1 MPHFSSAPPGAKEKH
16 YEYNQP
22 SPAPRHLRRR
32 NLTRSVT
39 WKSAFIVSLG
49 GALLI
54 ATSLGAIA
62 GDLGPA
68 SVFVWSLIVGI
79 GILQCLM
86 IAEMASM
93 YPNKSGG
100 TAVYTHEAFKK
111 MADCRRYRQLGLLVR
126 LGSGHS
132 RQPDRRRR
140 LHESRLS
147 RNLTD
152 GQVLIAAIVMAVF
165 LYAVNYVG
173 LKPGIWSSSV
183 MAFCAIGPMAVII
196 LLAGVPAASCSMPS
210 NLFPFKPLNGSWH
223 SHASWMLMFK
233 WMFVALWSA
242 YGIES
247 ASTTI
252 AEFKDPHKDA
262 PKAMTAASI
271 GGFIAYAV
279 LPFVMLGIVG
289 VSVLTQ
295 DASVAFL
302 PAAQA
307 IFGHVGGVIV
317 SVMLITALLL
327 GVQTTIIGSSRSMYQ
342 MTHDGQM
349 IKQFGVINKFGV
361 PVGSMFVDAGVTIAM
376 LVIFKNNVV
385 NLIAASNVGYLIV
398 WLLLLPAYVILRRTQ
413 PNAVRTFKLPGF
425 FVPLAV
431 VITVFNAFLFFVGG
445 LQWDATPVATVHLF
459 GHAIDLLII
468 PIGSAI
474 MLLFVPFYFYRRLVQ
489 DKRPQL
495 AFAGGGQPAGNAGR
509 RGRSGWSPRGHSR
522 TNSQPGVGSSK
533 RQPC

>member
-1 MPHFSSAPPGAKEKH
+1 MSTTLTATGSGLAE
-16 YEYNQP
+16 
-22 SPAPRHLRRR
+22 PALAR
-32 NLTRSVT
+32 TVT
-39 WKSAFIVSLG
+39 WKSAFVVSLG

-68 SVFVWSLIVGI
+68 SVFVWTLIITI

-93 YPNKSGG
+93 FPNKSGG
-100 TAVYTHEAFKK
+100 TAVYAHEAFKK
-111 MADCRRYRQLGLLVR
+111 WPFVGAIANWGYWCGWVPVIPVNLIVAAGYLKSFV
-126 LGSGHS
+126 
-132 RQPDRRRR
+132 PN
-140 LHESRLS
+140 LS
-147 RNLTD
+147 D
-152 GQVLIAAIVMAVF
+152 HQVLIAAIGMAIT
-165 LYAVNYVG
+165 LYALNYIG
-173 LKPGIWSSSV
+173 LKPGIWSSAV

-196 LLAGVPAASCSMPS
+196 LSPVFLPHLFHSS

-223 SHASWMLMFK
+223 SHASWMLIFK

-307 IFGHVGGVIV
+307 IFGHIGGIV
-317 SVMLITALLL
+317 VSIMLITALLL

-342 MTHDGQM
+342 MTQDGQM
-349 IKQFGVINKFGV
+349 IRQFGVINKFGV
-361 PVGSMFVDAGVTIAM
+361 PVGSMFVDAAVTIVM
-376 LVIFKNNVV
+376 LLIFKNNVV

-398 WLLLLPAYVILRRTQ
+398 WLLLLPAYVILRKTQ

-425 FVPLAV
+425 FVPLAI
-431 VITVFNAFLFFVGG
+431 VITMFNAFLFFAGG
-445 LQWDATPVATVHLF
+445 LQWDATPISTMNLF
-459 GHAIDLLII
+459 GHAFNLLVI
-468 PIGSAI
+468 PVGSAI

-489 DKRPQL
+489 DKRPTL
-495 AFAGGGQPAGNAGR
+495 VFAGARHLAEMPEGADDLGGR
-509 RGRSGWSPRGHSR
+509 REVIHGD
-522 TNSQPGVGSSK
+522 
-533 RQPC
+533 

>member
-1 MPHFSSAPPGAKEKH
+1 MSTTLSAGAA
-16 YEYNQP
+16 
-22 SPAPRHLRRR
+22 APEAKSLQR
-32 NLTRSVT
+32 TVT
-39 WKSAFIVSLG
+39 WKSAFVVSLG

-68 SVFVWSLIVGI
+68 SVFVWSLIIGI
-79 GILQCLM
+79 GIIQCLM

-93 YPNKSGG
+93 FPNKSGG
-100 TAVYTHEAFKK
+100 TAVYAHEAFKK
-111 MADCRRYRQLGLLVR
+111 WPIVGAIANWGYWCGWVPVIPVNLIVAAGYLKSFV
-126 LGSGHS
+126 
-132 RQPDRRRR
+132 P
-140 LHESRLS
+140 
-147 RNLTD
+147 NLTD
-152 GQVLIAAIVMAVF
+152 QQVVIAAVAMAVA
-165 LYAVNYVG
+165 LYALNYIG
-173 LKPGIWSSSV
+173 LKPGIWSSAV

-196 LLAGVPAASCSMPS
+196 LSPVFLPHLFHIS
-210 NLFPFKPLNGSWH
+210 NILPFKPLNGSWH

-262 PKAMTAASI
+262 PKAMAAASI
-271 GGFIAYAV
+271 GGFIAYGV

-307 IFGHVGGVIV
+307 IFGHVGGIV
-317 SVMLITALLL
+317 VSIMLITALLL

-349 IKQFGVINKFGV
+349 IKQFGAINKFGV
-361 PVGSMFVDAGVTIAM
+361 PVGSMYVDAAVTIVM
-376 LVIFKNNVV
+376 LLIFRNNVV

-398 WLLLLPAYVILRRTQ
+398 WLLLLPAYIILRRTQ

-425 FVPLAV
+425 FVPLAA
-431 VITVFNAFLFFVGG
+431 VITAFNAFLFFVGG
-445 LQWDATPVATVHLF
+445 FQWDATPISTVHLF
-459 GHAIDLLII
+459 GHTINLLVI
-468 PIGSAI
+468 PVGSTI

-495 AFAGGGQPAGNAGR
+495 AFAGPGGGLPELQEGQDDLGGR
-509 RGRSGWSPRGHSR
+509 REVIHHE
-522 TNSQPGVGSSK
+522 N
-533 RQPC
+533 

>member
-1 MPHFSSAPPGAKEKH
+1 MSTTLSG
-16 YEYNQP
+16 
-22 SPAPRHLRRR
+22 PAPVAAQPKLAR
-32 NLTRSVT
+32 TVT
-39 WKSAFIVSLG
+39 WKSAFVVSLG

-68 SVFVWSLIVGI
+68 SVFVWTLIITI

-93 YPNKSGG
+93 FPNKSGG
-100 TAVYTHEAFKK
+100 TAVYAHEAFKK
-111 MADCRRYRQLGLLVR
+111 WPIVGAIANWGYWCGWVPVIPVNLIVAAGYLKSFVP
-126 LGSGHS
+126 S
-132 RQPDRRRR
+132 
-140 LHESRLS
+140 
-147 RNLTD
+147 LTD
-152 GQVLIAAIVMAVF
+152 HQVLIAAIGMAVA
-165 LYAVNYVG
+165 LYALNYIG
-173 LKPGIWSSSV
+173 LKPGIWSSAV

-196 LLAGVPAASCSMPS
+196 LSPVFLPHLFHAS
-210 NLFPFKPLNGSWH
+210 NLFPFTPLNGSWH

-262 PKAMTAASI
+262 PRAMTAASI

-307 IFGHVGGVIV
+307 IFGHVGGIV
-317 SVMLITALLL
+317 VSIMLITALLL

-349 IKQFGVINKFGV
+349 IKQFGIINKFGV
-361 PVGSMFVDAGVTIAM
+361 PVGSMFVDAAVTITM
-376 LVIFKNNVV
+376 LLVFKNNVI

-425 FVPLAV
+425 FVPLAI
-431 VITVFNAFLFFVGG
+431 VITVFNAFLFFAGG
-445 LQWDATPVATVHLF
+445 LQWDVTPISTMSMF
-459 GHAIDLLII
+459 GHPVNLLVI
-468 PIGSAI
+468 PVGSAI

-489 DKRPQL
+489 DKRPDLVYSGGHL
-495 AFAGGGQPAGNAGR
+495 AELPEGADDLGGR
-509 RGRSGWSPRGHSR
+509 REVIHGE
-522 TNSQPGVGSSK
+522 
-533 RQPC
+533 

>member
-1 MPHFSSAPPGAKEKH
+1 MSTTLSVTAPAVTEPTLA
-16 YEYNQP
+16 
-22 SPAPRHLRRR
+22 R
-32 NLTRSVT
+32 TVT
-39 WKSAFIVSLG
+39 WKSAFVVSLG
-49 GALLI
+49 GALLV

-68 SVFVWSLIVGI
+68 SVFVWTLVITI
-79 GILQCLM
+79 GIMQCLM

-93 YPNKSGG
+93 FPNKSGG

-111 MADCRRYRQLGLLVR
+111 WPIVGAIANWGYWCGWVPVIPVNLIVAAGYLKSFL
-126 LGSGHS
+126 
-132 RQPDRRRR
+132 PN
-140 LHESRLS
+140 LS
-147 RNLTD
+147 D
-152 GQVLIAAIVMAVF
+152 HQVLTAAIGMAIA
-165 LYAVNYVG
+165 LYALNYIG
-173 LKPGIWSSSV
+173 LKPGIWSSAV
-183 MAFCAIGPMAVII
+183 MAFCAIGPMAVIV
-196 LLAGVPAASCSMPS
+196 LSPVFLPHLFHAS

-262 PKAMTAASI
+262 PKAMTAASV
-271 GGFIAYAV
+271 GGFIAFAV

-295 DASVAFL
+295 DASIAFL

-307 IFGHVGGVIV
+307 IFGHVGGIIV
-317 SVMLITALLL
+317 SIMLITALLL

-342 MTHDGQM
+342 MTKDGQM
-349 IKQFGVINKFGV
+349 IKQFGVINKYGV
-361 PVGSMFVDAGVTIAM
+361 PVGSMFVDAAVTIIM
-376 LVIFKNNVV
+376 LLIFKNNVV

-398 WLLLLPAYVILRRTQ
+398 WLLLLPAFVILRRTQ
-413 PNAVRTFKLPGF
+413 PNALRTFKLPNF

-431 VITVFNAFLFFVGG
+431 VITLFNAFIFFVGG
-445 LQWDATPVATVHLF
+445 LQWDATPISSVNIL
-459 GHAIDLLII
+459 GHTFNLLVI
-468 PIGSAI
+468 PVGSTI

-489 DKRPQL
+489 NKRPEL
-495 AFAGGGQPAGNAGR
+495 VFAGGSHLQEMPEGADDLGGR
-509 RGRSGWSPRGHSR
+509 REVIHGD
-522 TNSQPGVGSSK
+522 
-533 RQPC
+533 

>member
-1 MPHFSSAPPGAKEKH
+1 MSTTLSG
-16 YEYNQP
+16 
-22 SPAPRHLRRR
+22 PAPVASQPKLAR
-32 NLTRSVT
+32 TVT
-39 WKSAFIVSLG
+39 WKSAFVVSLG

-68 SVFVWSLIVGI
+68 SVFVWTLIITI

-93 YPNKSGG
+93 FPNKSGG
-100 TAVYTHEAFKK
+100 TAVYAHEAFKK
-111 MADCRRYRQLGLLVR
+111 WPIVGAIANWGYWCGWVPVIPVNLIVAAGYLKSFV
-126 LGSGHS
+126 
-132 RQPDRRRR
+132 PT
-140 LHESRLS
+140 LS
-147 RNLTD
+147 D
-152 GQVLIAAIVMAVF
+152 HQVLIAAIGMAIA
-165 LYAVNYVG
+165 LYALNYIG
-173 LKPGIWSSSV
+173 LKPGIWSSAV

-196 LLAGVPAASCSMPS
+196 LSPVFLPHLFHAS

-223 SHASWMLMFK
+223 SHTSWMLMFK

-262 PKAMTAASI
+262 PKAMTAASV

-307 IFGHVGGVIV
+307 IFGHVGGIV
-317 SVMLITALLL
+317 VSIMLITALLL

-349 IKQFGVINKFGV
+349 IKQFGVINKYGV
-361 PVGSMFVDAGVTIAM
+361 PVGSMFVDAAVTIAM
-376 LVIFKNNVV
+376 LLVFKNNVI

-398 WLLLLPAYVILRRTQ
+398 WLILLPAYVILRRTQ

-425 FVPLAV
+425 FVPLAIL
-431 VITVFNAFLFFVGG
+431 ITVFNAFLFFAGG
-445 LQWDATPVATVHLF
+445 LQWDATPISTVTVF
-459 GHAIDLLII
+459 GHPVNLLVI
-468 PIGSAI
+468 PVGSAI

-489 DKRPQL
+489 DKRPTL
-495 AFAGGGQPAGNAGR
+495 VYAGGHLAEMPEGADDLGGR
-509 RGRSGWSPRGHSR
+509 REVIHGE
-522 TNSQPGVGSSK
+522 
-533 RQPC
+533 

>member
-1 MPHFSSAPPGAKEKH
+1 MSTTLSGPVPIAAEPQLA
-16 YEYNQP
+16 
-22 SPAPRHLRRR
+22 R
-32 NLTRSVT
+32 TVT
-39 WKSAFIVSLG
+39 WKSAFVVSLG
-49 GALLI
+49 GALLV

-68 SVFVWSLIVGI
+68 SVFVWTLVITI
-79 GILQCLM
+79 GIMQCLM

-93 YPNKSGG
+93 FPNKSGG

-111 MADCRRYRQLGLLVR
+111 WPIVGAIANWGYWCGWVPVIPVNLIVAAGYLKSFL
-126 LGSGHS
+126 
-132 RQPDRRRR
+132 PN
-140 LHESRLS
+140 LS
-147 RNLTD
+147 D
-152 GQVLIAAIVMAVF
+152 HQVLTAAIGMAIA
-165 LYAVNYVG
+165 LYALNYIG
-173 LKPGIWSSSV
+173 LKPGIWSSAV
-183 MAFCAIGPMAVII
+183 MAFCAIGPMAVIV
-196 LLAGVPAASCSMPS
+196 LSPVFLPHLFHAS

-271 GGFIAYAV
+271 GGFIAFAV

-295 DASVAFL
+295 DASIAFL

-307 IFGHVGGVIV
+307 IFGHVGGIIV
-317 SVMLITALLL
+317 SIMLITALLL

-342 MTHDGQM
+342 MTKDGQM
-349 IKQFGVINKFGV
+349 IKQFGVINKYGV
-361 PVGSMFVDAGVTIAM
+361 PVGSMFVDAAVTIIM
-376 LVIFKNNVV
+376 LLIFKNNVV

-398 WLLLLPAYVILRRTQ
+398 WLLLLPAFVILRRTQ
-413 PNAVRTFKLPGF
+413 PNALRTFKLPNF

-431 VITVFNAFLFFVGG
+431 VITLFNAFIFFVGG
-445 LQWDATPVATVHLF
+445 LQWDATPISTVNFL
-459 GHAIDLLII
+459 GHTFNLLVI
-468 PIGSAI
+468 PVGSTI

-489 DKRPQL
+489 NKRPEL
-495 AFAGGGQPAGNAGR
+495 VFAGGSHLQEIPEGADDLGGR
-509 RGRSGWSPRGHSR
+509 REVIHGE
-522 TNSQPGVGSSK
+522 
-533 RQPC
+533 

>member
-1 MPHFSSAPPGAKEKH
+1 MSTTLSVTAPAVTE
-16 YEYNQP
+16 
-22 SPAPRHLRRR
+22 PALAR
-32 NLTRSVT
+32 TVT
-39 WKSAFIVSLG
+39 WKSAFVVSLG
-49 GALLI
+49 GALLV

-68 SVFVWSLIVGI
+68 SVFVWTLVITI

-93 YPNKSGG
+93 FPNKSGG

-111 MADCRRYRQLGLLVR
+111 WPIVGAIANWGYWCGWVPVIPVNLIVAAGYLKSFL
-126 LGSGHS
+126 
-132 RQPDRRRR
+132 PN
-140 LHESRLS
+140 LS
-147 RNLTD
+147 D
-152 GQVLIAAIVMAVF
+152 HQVLTAAIGMAIA
-165 LYAVNYVG
+165 LYALNYIG
-173 LKPGIWSSSV
+173 LKPGIWSSAV

-196 LLAGVPAASCSMPS
+196 LSPVFLPHLFHAS

-262 PKAMTAASI
+262 PRAMTAASI
-271 GGFIAYAV
+271 GGFIAFAV

-295 DASVAFL
+295 DASIAFL

-307 IFGHVGGVIV
+307 IFGHVGGIIV

-342 MTHDGQM
+342 MTKDGQM
-349 IKQFGVINKFGV
+349 IKQFGVINKYGV
-361 PVGSMFVDAGVTIAM
+361 PVGSMFVDAAVTIVM
-376 LVIFKNNVV
+376 LLIFKNNVV

-398 WLLLLPAYVILRRTQ
+398 WLLLLPAFVILRRTQ
-413 PNAVRTFKLPGF
+413 PNALRTFKLPNF
-425 FVPLAV
+425 FVPLAI
-431 VITVFNAFLFFVGG
+431 VITLFNAFIFFVGG
-445 LQWDATPVATVHLF
+445 LQWDAAPISTVNFF
-459 GHAIDLLII
+459 GHTFNLLVI
-468 PIGSAI
+468 PVGSAI

-489 DKRPQL
+489 DKRPTL
-495 AFAGGGQPAGNAGR
+495 VFAGGSHLQEMPEGADDLGGR
-509 RGRSGWSPRGHSR
+509 REVIHGD
-522 TNSQPGVGSSK
+522 
-533 RQPC
+533 

>member
-1 MPHFSSAPPGAKEKH
+1 MSTTLSG
-16 YEYNQP
+16 
-22 SPAPRHLRRR
+22 PAPVAAQPKLAR
-32 NLTRSVT
+32 TVT
-39 WKSAFIVSLG
+39 WKSAFVVSLG

-68 SVFVWSLIVGI
+68 SVFVWTLIITI

-93 YPNKSGG
+93 FPNKSGG
-100 TAVYTHEAFKK
+100 TAVYAHEAFKK
-111 MADCRRYRQLGLLVR
+111 WPIVGAIANWGYWCGWVPVIPVNLIVAAGYLKSFVP
-126 LGSGHS
+126 S
-132 RQPDRRRR
+132 
-140 LHESRLS
+140 
-147 RNLTD
+147 LTD
-152 GQVLIAAIVMAVF
+152 HQVLIAAIVMAIA
-165 LYAVNYVG
+165 LYAVNYIG

-183 MAFCAIGPMAVII
+183 MAFCAIGPMAVIV
-196 LLAGVPAASCSMPS
+196 LSPVFLPHLFHAS

-262 PKAMTAASI
+262 PKAMTAASV

-307 IFGHVGGVIV
+307 IFGHVGGIIV
-317 SVMLITALLL
+317 SIMLITALLL

-349 IKQFGVINKFGV
+349 IKQFGIINKFGV
-361 PVGSMFVDAGVTIAM
+361 PVGSMFVDAAVTIAM
-376 LVIFKNNVV
+376 LLIFKNNVI

-431 VITVFNAFLFFVGG
+431 LITVFNAFLFFAGG
-445 LQWDATPVATVHLF
+445 LQWDATPISTTSMF
-459 GHAIDLLII
+459 GHPVNLLVI
-468 PIGSAI
+468 PVGSAI

-489 DKRPQL
+489 DKRPALVYAGPHL
-495 AFAGGGQPAGNAGR
+495 AEVPEGADDLGGR
-509 RGRSGWSPRGHSR
+509 REVIHGD
-522 TNSQPGVGSSK
+522 
-533 RQPC
+533 

>member
-1 MPHFSSAPPGAKEKH
+1 MSTTTLSATTAA
-16 YEYNQP
+16 
-22 SPAPRHLRRR
+22 PAAPILA
-32 NLTRSVT
+32 RSVT
-39 WKSAFIVSLG
+39 WKSAFVVSLG

-86 IAEMASM
+86 VAEMASM

-100 TAVYTHEAFKK
+100 TAVYTHEAFRKWPIVGAIANWGYWCGWIPTIPVNLIVAAGYLK
-111 MADCRRYRQLGLLVR
+111 SFVP
-126 LGSGHS
+126 H
-132 RQPDRRRR
+132 
-140 LHESRLS
+140 
-147 RNLTD
+147 LTD
-152 GQVLIAAIVMAVF
+152 TQVLIAAIGMAVF

-173 LKPGIWSSSV
+173 LKPGIWSSGI
-183 MAFCAIGPMAVII
+183 MAVCAIGPMAVII
-196 LLAGVPAASCSMPS
+196 LSPVFHPS
-210 NLFPFKPLNGSWH
+210 LFHSGNLFPFKPLNGSWH

-242 YGIES
+242 YSIES

-252 AEFKDPHKDA
+252 AEFKDPHRDA

-279 LPFVMLGIVG
+279 LPFIMLGIVG
-289 VSVLTQ
+289 VTVLTQ

-307 IFGHVGGVIV
+307 IFGHVGGIIV

-361 PVGSMFVDAGVTIAM
+361 PVGSMLVDAAVTIAM
-376 LVIFKNNVV
+376 LALFKNNVV

-398 WLLLLPAYVILRRTQ
+398 WLLVLPAYVILRRTR

-431 VITVFNAFLFFVGG
+431 VITVFNAFLLFAGG
-445 LQWDATPVATVHLF
+445 LQWDATPVATIHLF
-459 GHAIDLLII
+459 GHPFNLLII

-489 DKRPQL
+489 DRRPTL
-495 AFAGGGQPAGNAGR
+495 TFSSGSAGPGLPELQEGDDDLGGR
-509 RGRSGWSPRGHSR
+509 REVIHHEG
-522 TNSQPGVGSSK
+522 
-533 RQPC
+533 